1 MKGLF
6 IIYALFAAAIV
17 QAQTQFHNKVK
28 IEFQKTSYVHA
39 YIKDVEPEWYERAK
53 EWAPKEL
60 VSFHDFI
67 GDHTKSI
74 YKPGRDAEEQKT
86 FFMPMSNK
94 NIVYHDYTTGTT
106 IAQKPVFEETFLM
119 QDSIPKIKWRLT
131 ADSRTI
137 AGFDCRKAVGI
148 LDDTVG
154 VIAFYTD
161 EIMIPGGPEG
171 ITGLPGMILGLS
183 VPRLHA
189 VWLATQVEVSDVNMN
204 AVTPATKGKKS
215 DRATMMKALDKVLR
229 QWGTYGGRM
238 ITMFEI

>member
-1 MKGLF
+1 MLLC
-6 IIYALFAAAIV
+6 AFAA
-17 QAQTQFHNKVK
+17 QAQTQFYSKVK

-67 GDHTKSI
+67 GDGTKSI
-74 YKPGRDAEEQKT
+74 YKPGREAEEPKN

-94 NIVYHDYTTGTT
+94 NVVYHDYTAGTI

-119 QDSIPKIKWRLT
+119 QDSIPKIEWRLT

-154 VIAFYTD
+154 VIAYYTD
-161 EIMIPGGPEG
+161 ELMIPGGPEG

-189 VWLATQVEVSDVNMN
+189 VWLATKVEVFDVNMN

>member
-1 MKGLF
+1 MKKLF
-6 IIYALFAAAIV
+6 LLPLLFAACFV
-17 QAQTQFHNKVK
+17 QGQTQFYSKVK

-53 EWAPKEL
+53 DWAPKEL

-67 GDHTKSI
+67 GDNTKSI
-74 YKPGRDAEEQKT
+74 YKPGREVEVQKN

-94 NIVYHDYTTGTT
+94 NIVYNDYTTGTT

-131 ADSRTI
+131 ADTRTI
-137 AGFDCRKAVGI
+137 AGFDCRKAVGL

-154 VIAFYTD
+154 VIAYYTD
-161 EIMIPGGPEG
+161 ELNIQGGPEG

-189 VWLATQVEVSDVNMN
+189 VWLATKVDVFDVNMN
-204 AVTPATKGKKS
+204 AVTPATKGKKV
-215 DRATMMKALDKVLR
+215 DRATMMQALDKVLR

>member
-1 MKGLF
+1 MKKLF
-6 IIYALFAAAIV
+6 VIPILFAAAFV
-17 QAQTQFHNKVK
+17 QAQTGFHSKVK

-39 YIKDVEPEWYERAK
+39 YMKDVDPEWYERGK
-53 EWAPKEL
+53 EWAPREMI
-60 VSFHDFI
+60 SFHDFI
-67 GDHTKSI
+67 GDATKSI
-74 YKPGRDAEEQKT
+74 YKPGRETEEKQN

-94 NIVYHDYTTGTT
+94 NIVYHDYTAGTT

-119 QDSIPKIKWRLT
+119 QDSIPKIKWRIT

-148 LDDTVG
+148 LDDSVG
-154 VIAFYTD
+154 VIAYYTD
-161 EIMIPGGPEG
+161 ELMIPGGPEG

-189 VWLATQVEVSDVNMN
+189 VWLATKVEVFDVNTN
-204 AVTPATKGKKS
+204 AVTPATKGKKVN
-215 DRATMMKALDKVLR
+215 RASMMQQLDKVLR
-229 QWGTYGGRM
+229 QWGAFGGRM

>member
-1 MKGLF
+1 MTKVF
-6 IIYALFAAAIV
+6 IVPLLCLALAAHT
-17 QAQTQFHNKVK
+17 QTQFHSKVK

-39 YIKDVEPEWYERAK
+39 YIKDVDPEWYERAK

-67 GDHTKSI
+67 GDNTRSI
-74 YKPGRDAEEQKT
+74 YKSGRETEEKRN

-119 QDSIPKIKWRLT
+119 QDSISKIKWRLT

-148 LDDTVG
+148 LDDSVG

-189 VWLATQVEVSDVNMN
+189 VWLATKVEVFDINMN
-204 AVTPATKGKKS
+204 VVTPATKGKKS

-229 QWGTYGGRM
+229 QWGTFGGRM